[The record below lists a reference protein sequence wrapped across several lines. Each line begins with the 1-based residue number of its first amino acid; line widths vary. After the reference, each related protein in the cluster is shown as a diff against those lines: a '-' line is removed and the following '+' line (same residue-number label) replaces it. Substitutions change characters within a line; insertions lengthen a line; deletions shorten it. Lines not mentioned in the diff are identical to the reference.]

1 MISAYGK
8 AVAQLSDPR
17 IRRVLWISLG
27 LTILLLILLVVG
39 IGFLMTKTVLFD
51 MWWLDG
57 MVDVLGTTAA
67 FILAW
72 ILFPAAASSIVG
84 LLLEAVAEA
93 VEARHYPGLEPAPGI
108 SVWETVTTT
117 SRLVLL
123 MVVLNLAV
131 LPLYLIPVINIFVF
145 YVLNGYLLGREYFE
159 MVALR
164 RLRPEKMLSLR
175 RSRGL
180 QVFIAGVVAAF
191 LLTIPFINFLA
202 PVIATAAMVHLFEKW
217 RASP

>member
-145 YVLNGYLLGREYFE
+145 YLLNGYLLGREYFE

>member
-123 MVVLNLAV
+123 LVVLNLAV
-131 LPLYLIPVINIFVF
+131 LPLYLIPVINVFVF

-180 QVFIAGVVAAF
+180 QVFIAGVVATF

>member
-1 MISAYGK
+1 MISAYSK

>member
-17 IRRVLWISLG
+17 IRRILWISLA
-27 LTILLLILLVVG
+27 LTILLLVLLVVG

-51 MWWLDG
+51 MWWLEG
-57 MVDVLGTTAA
+57 VVDVLGTTAA

-93 VEARHYPGLEPAPGI
+93 VEARHYPALAPAPGI

-131 LPLYLIPVINIFVF
+131 LPLYFIPVINIFVF

-164 RLRPEKMLSLR
+164 RLRPPQMLSLR

-202 PVIATAAMVHLFEKW
+202 PVIATAAMVHLFERW

>member
-1 MISAYGK
+1 MISAYSK

-17 IRRVLWISLG
+17 IRRILWISLG
-27 LTILLLILLVVG
+27 LTILLLVLLVVG

-51 MWWLDG
+51 MWWLEG

-93 VEARHYPGLEPAPGI
+93 VEARHYPALEPAPGI
-108 SVWETVTTT
+108 SVWETITTT

-164 RLRPEKMLSLR
+164 RLRPPQMLSLR

-202 PVIATAAMVHLFEKW
+202 PVIATAAMVHLFERW